1 MGIKFLTK
9 EEVQDVAKGALGKTF
24 KEIADKNFNFN
35 NKGTLGQLLE
45 RSIFKFANNSKSEP
59 DFVDVGIE
67 LKLTPYKKN
76 ANGSLSAKERLVL
89 NIIDYMEEYKHS
101 FETSHFLFKNRN
113 IELLWYLYEAS
124 KSKLDYKITHELY
137 FSLGEKEFKEDLD
150 IIKSDWE
157 FIVDKIKNGKAHE
170 LSESDTMYLGAC
182 PKGKDKTST
191 REQPFSDIEAMQR
204 AFCYKVSY
212 MTMLVRKYIAGERIE
227 KVVKKPLKNNTFEEY
242 IIKTVKEYYG
252 KSESQLMKE
261 LKIVT
266 NAKNKFSLIFARM
279 LKVNGD
285 IENTE
290 EFLKANIKVK
300 TIRVEINGKIKES
313 MSFPAFK
320 FEDIVNEKWEESS
333 LYNIFENTK
342 FMFVVFRKNDSN
354 EYIFDRVKLW
364 NMPEEVLQG
373 EIKKVWLKTKN
384 VIKSG
389 KIVKNIEN
397 GEKETNFPKS
407 TENKYCHVRP
417 HAKNSSD
424 TYVLPI
430 KDELTGAK
438 EYTKQCF
445 WLNNSYIKSIVE
457 EV

>member
-1 MGIKFLTK
+1 M
-9 EEVQDVAKGALGKTF
+9 
-24 KEIADKNFNFN
+24 
-35 NKGTLGQLLE
+35 
-45 RSIFKFANNSKSEP
+45 
-59 DFVDVGIE
+59 
-67 LKLTPYKKN
+67 
-76 ANGSLSAKERLVL
+76 
-89 NIIDYMEEYKHS
+89 II
-101 FETSHFLFKNRN
+101 N
-113 IELLWYLYEAS
+113 
-124 KSKLDYKITHELY
+124 
-137 FSLGEKEFKEDLD
+137 
-150 IIKSDWE
+150 
-157 FIVDKIKNGKAHE
+157 KIKEGKAHE

-182 PKGKDKTST
+182 PKGKDKTSL
-191 REQPFSDIEAMQR
+191 REQPFSDILAMQR

-227 KVVKKPLKNNTFEEY
+227 KVVKQPLKNRTFEEY
-242 IIKTVKEYYG
+242 IIEIIKKYYG
-252 KSESQLMKE
+252 KTDAQLFKE
-261 LKIVT
+261 FKT
-266 NAKNKFSLIFARM
+266 NTSAKNKYSILFAKM

-300 TIRVEINGKIKES
+300 TIRVENNGRIIEN

-320 FEDIVNEKWEESS
+320 FEDIVNEKWEESD
-333 LYNIFENTK
+333 LYNTFENTK
-342 FMFVVFRKNDSN
+342 FMFVVFRKNDNN

-364 NMPEEVLQG
+364 NMPEEILQG
-373 EIKKVWLKTKN
+373 EIKKVWLKTKK

-389 KIVKNIEN
+389 NIVKSIKN

-417 HAKNSSD
+417 HARNSND
-424 TYVLPI
+424 TYVLPT

-445 WLNNSYIKSIVE
+445 WLNRSYIKSIIE